1 MDIDPAGLTPKDSYG
16 LLIRCLIP
24 RPIGWVST
32 VDDDGLPNLAPFSF
46 FGGVSTDPMTVMLSV
61 GRRRG
66 NHKDT
71 SANLLANGEGVIHI
85 PTRAVEGAMVA
96 SAADAEAHVDEFE
109 LAKLTAVPSVKV
121 KPPRAK
127 EAAIAMEAVVRQH
140 MEVGNAPVD
149 MFLLEIVHLHVTDE
163 CLTDGKPDPSKLA
176 AVGRLGGFDYCDTS
190 VPFGIPWPGA

>member
-32 VDDDGLPNLAPFSF
+32 IDEEGQPNLAPFSF
-46 FGGVSTDPMTVMLSV
+46 FGGVSTDPMMVMLSV

-66 NHKDT
+66 QRKDT

-85 PTRAVEGAMVA
+85 PTRSVEGAMVT
-96 SAADAEAHVDEFE
+96 SAADADAHVDEFE
-109 LAKLTAVPSVKV
+109 LAGLTAVPSTKI
-121 KPPRAK
+121 KPPRAA
-127 EAAIAMEAVVRQH
+127 EAAIAMEALVRKH

-149 MFLLEIVHLHVTDE
+149 LFLLEIVHLHIADD
-163 CLTDGKPDPSKLA
+163 CLTDGKPDASKLA
-176 AVGRLGGFDYCDTS
+176 AVGRLGGSEYCDTRA
-190 VPFGIPWPGA
+190 PFGIEWTQA